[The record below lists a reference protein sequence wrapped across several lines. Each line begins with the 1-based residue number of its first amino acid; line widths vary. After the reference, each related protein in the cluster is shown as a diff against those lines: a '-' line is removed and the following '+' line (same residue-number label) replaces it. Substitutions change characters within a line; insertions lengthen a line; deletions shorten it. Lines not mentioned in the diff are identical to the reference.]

1 MSTRIGIVISSTRP
15 TRIGDKVATWIAKQ
29 APEGVEA
36 QLVDLREVALPFLDE
51 PAKPAMGDYVHE
63 TTQAW
68 SETVSGYDA
77 MIFVVAEYNGG
88 YTAQLKNAVDTLYAE
103 WNDLPIGVV
112 GYGYG
117 GAARAVTALEPVLA
131 TVKAVHVPGP
141 GLVIGQHLSPE
152 GEFLEAAPADEVR
165 ALFAAVRQQVPA
177 LV

>member
-15 TRIGDKVATWIAKQ
+15 TRIGDKVATWVAAH
-29 APEGVEA
+29 APEGVEVE
-36 QLVDLREVALPFLDE
+36 LVDLREVGLPFLDE

-63 TTQAW
+63 TTRAW
-68 SETVSGYDA
+68 GEQVSNFDA

-88 YTAQLKNAVDTLYAE
+88 YTAQLKNAIDTLYAE

-117 GAARAVTALEPVLA
+117 AAARAVTALEPVLA
-131 TVKAVHVPGP
+131 TVKAIQVPGP
-141 GLVIGQHLSPE
+141 GLVITQHVSAD
-152 GEFLEAAPADEVR
+152 GEILDAAPADEVR
-165 ALFAAVRQQVPA
+165 ALFEQVQAQIPA

>member
-1 MSTRIGIVISSTRP
+1 MSMRIGVVISSTRS
-15 TRIGDKVATWIAKQ
+15 TRIGDKVAAWVAQQ

-36 QLVDLREVALPFLDE
+36 QLVDLREVDLPFMDE

-63 TTQAW
+63 TTKAW
-68 SETVSGYDA
+68 GEMVSGFDA

-88 YTAQLKNAVDTLYAE
+88 YTAQLKNAVDTLFAE

-117 GAARAVTALEPVLA
+117 GAARAVAALEPVLA
-131 TVKAVHVPGP
+131 TVKAVRVPGP
-141 GLVIGQHLSPE
+141 GLLIGQHLSPE
-152 GEFLEAAPADEVR
+152 GEFLQAAPADEMR
-165 ALFAAVRQQVPA
+165 ALFEAVRAQAPA